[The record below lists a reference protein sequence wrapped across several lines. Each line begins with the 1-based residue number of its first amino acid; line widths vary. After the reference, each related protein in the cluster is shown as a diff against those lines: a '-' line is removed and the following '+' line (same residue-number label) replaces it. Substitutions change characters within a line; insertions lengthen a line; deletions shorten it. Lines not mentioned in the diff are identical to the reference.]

1 MGGWH
6 QIPYARR
13 AGREELDA
21 GMMAV
26 YYENPRQLLVL
37 LAPEFSGRPL
47 SLHRDWSTFE
57 EACTSAVAS
66 VAMVRQLAAD
76 GVPEQLTPGRESAA
90 CTSLVLMTDAD
101 RENAALAKAAPV
113 RVVLWSDDEPGALLA
128 ALERVRVD
136 RDRNATAVEL
146 REAGGL
152 PPQLRTV
159 LVRLFLT
166 GSDGISIDSLAA
178 GAGCDRSTLNR
189 QWRSIAG
196 ASSLRLQDVLDW
208 LLLID
213 AVRLQSRRRKWA
225 GVAAELGVH
234 PRTLTRIAERLAGMS
249 LPQAAAAGELAL
261 TTLLRGNL
269 APLLAAQS
277 A

>member
-1 MGGWH
+1 
-6 QIPYARR
+6 
-13 AGREELDA
+13 
-21 GMMAV
+21 MMAV
-26 YYENPRQLLVL
+26 YYEDPRQLLVL

-57 EACTSAVAS
+57 QACTSAVAS

-76 GVPEQLTPGRESAA
+76 GVPEQLTPGRESPA
-90 CTSLVLMTDAD
+90 CTSLVLVTDDD

-113 RVVLWSDDEPGALLA
+113 RAVLWSGDEPRALLA

-136 RDRNATAVEL
+136 RDRNATALEL
-146 REAGGL
+146 REAEGL

-166 GSDGISIDSLAA
+166 GGGGVGIDDLAE

-189 QWRSIAG
+189 QWRSVAG
-196 ASSLRLQDVLDW
+196 DSPLRLQDVLDW
-208 LLLID
+208 LVLID
-213 AVRLQSRRRKWA
+213 AVRLQARRRKWA

-234 PRTLTRIAERLAGMS
+234 QRTLSRIAERLAGMS

-261 TTLLRGNL
+261 TTVLRGNL
-269 APLLAAQS
+269 APLLAARP